1 MNYCF
6 YVSGKASRLYKIIK
20 YANKNFIK
28 KIKFV
33 YSDSKDNRYLKE
45 ILEDKSI
52 LYILKDFYELEK
64 PDRNLKNS
72 DNLLRLMKKNKI
84 DYCFSFG
91 DHILKGKILK
101 EYKNKII
108 NFHPSILPNY
118 PGRNAIDKAIN
129 DNASI
134 LGNTAHFIDE
144 GIDTGPIILQSV
156 ISSEAFYKNGYDFIL
171 DLQIEMLFNLD
182 KLLENKKIKV
192 EGNKVKIINAD
203 ITKYFILPDIK
214 D

>member
-6 YVSGKASRLYKIIK
+6 YVSGRATRLYKIIK
-20 YANKNFIK
+20 CANENFIK

-33 YSDSKDNRYLKE
+33 YSDSKDNEYLKE
-45 ILEDKSI
+45 ILEKKNI
-52 LYILKDFYELEK
+52 LYNLKDFYELEK

-72 DNLLRLMKKNKI
+72 DNLLSLMKKNKI

-91 DHILKGKILK
+91 GHILKGEILK

-118 PGRNAIDKAIN
+118 PGRNAIDKAIS

-156 ISSEAFYKNGYDFIL
+156 ISSEAFYKYGYDFIL
-171 DLQIEMLFNLD
+171 DLQIDMLFILD
-182 KLLENKKIKV
+182 KLLESKRIKV
-192 EGNKVKIINAD
+192 KGNKVRIINAD
-203 ITKYFILPDIK
+203 ITKSFIIPDIK
-214 D
+214 G